1 MTKLAENNPQCTAN
15 IADNRVLAPVLIP
28 SFSEYQEAKKIV
40 ITYESEQR
48 RLEGIRLEEFRTE
61 LSFLFLN
68 NVRLIIKEFELRKEF
83 DKYDI
88 IPIKPCL
95 EEMYDGELNDEIEK
109 LCQKHNIK
117 ASIIY
122 WCYHK

>member
-1 MTKLAENNPQCTAN
+1 MKEENNPQGAAN
-15 IADNRVLAPVLIP
+15 IADDSVLAPVLIT

-68 NVRLIIKEFELRKEF
+68 NGRLIIKEFELRKEF

-109 LCQKHNIK
+109 LCKKHNIK
-117 ASIIY
+117 ASIVY

>member
-68 NVRLIIKEFELRKEF
+68 NGRLIIKEFELRKEF

>member
-1 MTKLAENNPQCTAN
+1 MTKQTENIPQGTAN
-15 IADNRVLAPVLIP
+15 IADDRMLAPVFIP

-40 ITYESEQR
+40 IAYENEQQ
-48 RLEGIRLEEFRTE
+48 RLENIRLEEFRTE
-61 LSFLFLN
+61 LSIYFKTN
-68 NVRLIIKEFELRKEF
+68 DKLIINDFELRKEWNR
-83 DKYDI
+83 YEI
-88 IPIKPCL
+88 IPTNPYL
-95 EEMYDGELNDEIEK
+95 EEMYEGQLNDEIEI

>member
-1 MTKLAENNPQCTAN
+1 MTKLVENNPQGTAN
-15 IADNRVLAPVLIP
+15 IADDRVLAPVLIP
-28 SFSEYQEAKKIV
+28 SFLEYQEAKKIV
-40 ITYESEQR
+40 IAYESEQQ
-48 RLEGIRLEEFRTE
+48 RLENIRLEEFKVE

-68 NVRLIIKEFELRKEF
+68 NEHYKIEQFDLRKEWNR
-83 DKYDI
+83 YDI
-88 IPIKPCL
+88 VPQSPCL
-95 EEMYDGELNDEIEK
+95 EESYDGELNNEIEK

>member
-1 MTKLAENNPQCTAN
+1 MKEENNPQGTAN
-15 IADNRVLAPVLIP
+15 IADDRVLAPVLIP

-68 NVRLIIKEFELRKEF
+68 NGRLIIKEFELRKEF

>member
-1 MTKLAENNPQCTAN
+1 MTKLAENNPQGTAN
-15 IADNRVLAPVLIP
+15 IADDRVLAPVLIP

-68 NVRLIIKEFELRKEF
+68 NGRLIIKEFELRKDL

-88 IPIKPCL
+88 LPIKPCL
-95 EEMYDGELNDEIEK
+95 EEMYDGELDDEIEK

-117 ASIIY
+117 ASIIF

>member
-1 MTKLAENNPQCTAN
+1 MTKTSENSPQGTAN
-15 IADNRVLAPVLIP
+15 IADDRVLTPVLIP
-28 SFSEYQEAKKIV
+28 SFSEYQEAKKTV

-61 LSFLFLN
+61 LSFFFLN
-68 NVRLIIKEFELRKEF
+68 NGRLIIKEFELRKEL